1 LSELTKRILFAV
13 PAAALFLWVM
23 WLGGNAFYTL
33 MFAITLLT
41 MWEVHQIMQKAGAS
55 DYFPVSLVFALL
67 IWRGA
72 ALPDWLIVAAAS
84 AVTLITI
91 WAIVDRT
98 RDSSSRWF
106 STLLTGVYAPV
117 GFLMVIQIRNLGTG
131 VEGFWLTLT
140 LFLMIWGN
148 DVFAYFGGKNFGKRK
163 LAPNISPNKTWE
175 GFWSGF
181 IGAAVGF
188 TIAWAMAASYPLP
201 YWSIIGAVI
210 IISIMGPI
218 GDILESRLK
227 RIAGVKDSSSLLPG
241 HGGFFDRFDSTIM
254 TAPFL
259 WFYFTLFAV
268 I

>member
-1 LSELTKRILFAV
+1 
-13 PAAALFLWVM
+13 M

-33 MFAITLLT
+33 MFAITLFT
-41 MWEVHQIMQKAGAS
+41 MWEVHTIMQKAGAS
-55 DYFPVSLVFALL
+55 DYFPVSLIFAFL
-67 IWRGA
+67 IWRGT
-72 ALPDWLIVAAAS
+72 ALPDWLIVAAVS
-84 AVTLITI
+84 AIILITI

-98 RDSSSRWF
+98 RESASRWL

-117 GFLMVIQIRNLGTG
+117 GFLMVVQIRDLGTG
-131 VEGFWLTLT
+131 IEGFWLTLT

-188 TIAWAMAASYPLP
+188 TIAWALAASYPLP
-201 YWSIIGAVI
+201 FWSVIGAVVI
-210 IISIMGPI
+210 VSIMGPI

-227 RIAGVKDSSSLLPG
+227 RTAGVKDSSSLLPG

-254 TAPFL
+254 AAPFL
-259 WFYFTLFAV
+259 WFYSSLFV
-268 I
+268 VF